1 MVNQVQTVQ
10 AGGLVLTH
18 GSMKMEMVVQTDP
31 IPLQVVR
38 S

>member
-1 MVNQVQTVQ
+1 MVNQLQTVQ
-10 AGGLVLTH
+10 AGGLALTP

-31 IPLQVVR
+31 IPFQVVR